1 MKKRMLL
8 ALPAFAFTATAM
20 VEEAVYD
27 CDNAVSTR
35 QINDCAIIDLNSAKA
50 ELSKYL
56 DASIGHNSY
65 DSELVEAIK
74 VAQNDWQIYVDSH
87 CGSIYTKWREGTI
100 RDVMAI
106 SCETKLTRQRTHEVW
121 AHFLTYM
128 DSTPPVLPEPK

>member
-8 ALPAFAFTATAM
+8 ALSAFAFTATAIA
-20 VEEAVYD
+20 EEAVYD

-35 QINDCAIIDLNSAKA
+35 QINDCAIIKLNSAKA

-56 DASIGHNSY
+56 EASFERNSY

-74 VAQNDWQIYVDSH
+74 TAQNDWQIYVDSH
-87 CGSIYTKWREGTI
+87 CGSVYTKWREGTI

-106 SCETKLTRQRTHEVW
+106 SCETKLTRQRTYEVW

>member
-8 ALPAFAFTATAM
+8 ALSAFAFTAIAKA
-20 VEEAVYD
+20 EGAVSD

-35 QINDCAIIDLNSAKA
+35 QINDCAIIELDSAKA

-56 DASIGHNSY
+56 DASFEHNSY
-65 DSELVEAIK
+65 DSELVKAIK
-74 VAQNDWQIYVDSH
+74 VAQNDWQIYIASH

-106 SCETKLTRQRTHEVW
+106 SCETKLTRQRTYEVW
-121 AHFLTYM
+121 ANFLTYM